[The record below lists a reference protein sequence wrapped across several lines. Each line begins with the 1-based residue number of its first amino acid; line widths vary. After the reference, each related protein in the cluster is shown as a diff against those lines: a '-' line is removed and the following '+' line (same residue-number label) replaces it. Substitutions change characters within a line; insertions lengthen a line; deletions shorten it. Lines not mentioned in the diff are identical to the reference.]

1 LIDVQQTLIE
11 TNPNP
16 LKNIAPLIREK
27 PIKIRYQSTSFFLNP
42 IPEKNNIPRKPA
54 LRRVEN

>member
-16 LKNIAPLIREK
+16 LKNIVPLIREK
-27 PIKIRYQSTSFFLNP
+27 PIKIRYQSTSLFF
-42 IPEKNNIPRKPA
+42 KSDT
-54 LRRVEN
+54 